1 MRIIKKFV
9 DKNTNNIYYKV
20 NSKVLI
26 ILTGWLLTFSF
37 IKMETSLIKDKPS
50 EKVSKTKL
58 AAEDFPMKH
67 IQLHVLLPKQ
77 DSKKETTEKLQ
88 KKYLKIKVEPVQV
101 KVKKV
106 KKKKGD
112 KNVKQTKKTV
122 EQKSQTRKMVV
133 TAYTNGYESTGKH
146 PGHSEYGTTA
156 SGVTTKQGIT
166 IACPPYM
173 KFGTK
178 LYIEDV
184 GLRVCQ
190 DRGGDIKGN
199 RLDVF
204 IENLKKAREFG
215 RQTLTVKEIKNNT

>member
-9 DKNTNNIYYKV
+9 DKSTNNIYYKV
-20 NSKVLI
+20 NPKVLI

-37 IKMETSLIKDKPS
+37 IKMETSLIQDKPT
-50 EKVSKTKL
+50 EKVNKTKL
-58 AAEDFPMKH
+58 AEGFPMKH
-67 IQLHVLLPKQ
+67 IQLHSPLPKQ

-88 KKYLKIKVEPVQV
+88 KKYLKIKVEPVQE
-101 KVKKV
+101 KVKKI

-112 KNVKQTKKTV
+112 NNVKQTKKTV
-122 EQKSQTRKMVV
+122 EQKSQIRKMVV
-133 TAYTNGYESTGKH
+133 TAYTNGFESTGKH

-156 SGVTTKQGIT
+156 SGLTTKQGIT
-166 IACPPYM
+166 IACPSYM

-178 LYIEDV
+178 LYIESV

-199 RLDVF
+199 RLDLF
-204 IENLKKAREFG
+204 IENLQKAKEFG
-215 RQTLTVKEIKNNT
+215 RQTLTVQEIKNNT

>member
-1 MRIIKKFV
+1 MRIIKKLI

-26 ILTGWLLTFSF
+26 VLTGWLLTFSF
-37 IKMETSLIKDKPS
+37 IKMEMSLTKDKPS
-50 EKVSKTKL
+50 EKVDKTKL
-58 AAEDFPMKH
+58 TEQFPMRH
-67 IQLHVLLPKQ
+67 IKLHTPLPKQ
-77 DSKKETTEKLQ
+77 ESKKETTEKLQ
-88 KKYLKIKVEPVQV
+88 KKYLKIKVESVVQ
-101 KVKKV
+101 KKAKKV
-106 KKKKGD
+106 ERKKGD

-146 PGHSEYGTTA
+146 PGHADYGTTA

-173 KFGTK
+173 RFGTK

-204 IENLKKAREFG
+204 IENLQKAREFG

>member
-20 NSKVLI
+20 NPKILI

-37 IKMETSLIKDKPS
+37 IKMETSLVKDNTS
-50 EKVSKTKL
+50 EKVNKTKV
-58 AAEDFPMKH
+58 AEDFPTKH
-67 IQLHVLLPKQ
+67 IQLHTPLPKQ

-88 KKYLKIKVEPVQV
+88 KKYLKIKVEPVRER
-101 KVKKV
+101 VKKV

-112 KNVKQTKKTV
+112 KNVKQIKKTV
-122 EQKSQTRKMVV
+122 EQKSQKSKMVV
-133 TAYTNGYESTGKH
+133 TAYTNGAESTGKST
-146 PGHSEYGTTA
+146 GDLDYGITA

-173 KFGTK
+173 EFGTK

-204 IENLKKAREFG
+204 IENLQKAREFG
-215 RQTLTVKEIKNNT
+215 RQTLTVHEIKNNT

>member
-9 DKNTNNIYYKV
+9 DKSTNNIYYKV

-26 ILTGWLLTFSF
+26 VLTGWLLTFSF
-37 IKMETSLIKDKPS
+37 IKMETSLIKNKPS
-50 EKVSKTKL
+50 EKVNKTKV
-58 AAEDFPMKH
+58 AEDFPTKH
-67 IQLHVLLPKQ
+67 IQLHAPLPKQ
-77 DSKKETTEKLQ
+77 DSKKEITEKLQ
-88 KKYLKIKVEPVQV
+88 KKYLKIKVAPVQE
-101 KVKKV
+101 KAKKV

-146 PGHSEYGTTA
+146 PGHADYGTTA

-204 IENLKKAREFG
+204 IENLQKAREFG

>member
-1 MRIIKKFV
+1 MGIIKKLV

-37 IKMETSLIKDKPS
+37 IKMETSLVQDKPI
-50 EKVSKTKL
+50 EKANKTKL
-58 AAEDFPMKH
+58 TEGFSTKH
-67 IQLHVLLPKQ
+67 IQLHSPLPKQ
-77 DSKKETTEKLQ
+77 DSKKEITEKLQ
-88 KKYLKIKVEPVQV
+88 KKYLKIKVEPVQE
-101 KVKKV
+101 KAKKL

-122 EQKSQTRKMVV
+122 EQKSQTSKMVV
-133 TAYTNGYESTGKH
+133 TAYTNGAESTGKSTGD
-146 PGHSEYGTTA
+146 PDYGITA

-204 IENLKKAREFG
+204 IDNLKKAREFG

>member
-1 MRIIKKFV
+1 MRIIKKLV
-9 DKNTNNIYYKV
+9 DKTTNNIYYKV

-26 ILTGWLLTFSF
+26 VLTGWLLTFSF
-37 IKMETSLIKDKPS
+37 IKMETSLIQDKPS
-50 EKVSKTKL
+50 EKVNKTKL
-58 AAEDFPMKH
+58 AESFPMKH
-67 IQLHVLLPKQ
+67 IQLHASLPKQ
-77 DSKKETTEKLQ
+77 ESKKETTEKLQ
-88 KKYLKIKVEPVQV
+88 KKYLKIKVEPVQE
-101 KVKKV
+101 KVKKI

-146 PGHSEYGTTA
+146 PGHSEYGKTA

-204 IENLKKAREFG
+204 IENLQKAREFG

>member
-1 MRIIKKFV
+1 MRIIKKLV

-26 ILTGWLLTFSF
+26 VLTGWLLTFSF
-37 IKMETSLIKDKPS
+37 IKMEMSLIRDKPN
-50 EKVSKTKL
+50 EKASRTKL
-58 AAEDFPMKH
+58 VEGFPMRH
-67 IQLHVLLPKQ
+67 IELHAPLPKQ
-77 DSKKETTEKLQ
+77 ESKKQIIKKLQ
-88 KKYLKIKVEPVQV
+88 TKYLKEKVQPIQKKAKKVER
-101 KVKKV
+101 
-106 KKKKGD
+106 KKGD
-112 KNVKQTKKTV
+112 KNVKPAKKTV

-146 PGHSEYGTTA
+146 PGQSEYGKTA
-156 SGVTTKQGIT
+156 SGVTTRQGIT

-173 KFGTK
+173 EFGTK
-178 LYIEDV
+178 LYIENV

-204 IENLKKAREFG
+204 IESIQKAREFG
-215 RQTLTVKEIKNNT
+215 RKTLIVKEIKNNT

>member
-1 MRIIKKFV
+1 MRIIKKLV

-26 ILTGWLLTFSF
+26 VLTGWLLTFSF
-37 IKMETSLIKDKPS
+37 IKMEMSLIRDKPN
-50 EKVSKTKL
+50 EKASRTKL
-58 AAEDFPMKH
+58 VEGFPMRH
-67 IQLHVLLPKQ
+67 IELHAPLPKQ

-88 KKYLKIKVEPVQV
+88 KKYLKIKVEPVQE

-122 EQKSQTRKMVV
+122 EQKSETRKMVV
-133 TAYTNGYESTGKH
+133 TAYTNGFESTGKH
-146 PGHSEYGTTA
+146 PSHSEYGTTA

-166 IACPPYM
+166 IACPSYM

-204 IENLKKAREFG
+204 IENLQKAKEFG
-215 RQTLTVKEIKNNT
+215 RQTLTVQKIKNNT

>member
-1 MRIIKKFV
+1 MRIIKKLV
-9 DKNTNNIYYKV
+9 DKTTNNIYYKV

-37 IKMETSLIKDKPS
+37 IKMEMSLIRDRPN
-50 EKVSKTKL
+50 EKVSRTRL
-58 AAEDFPMKH
+58 VEDLPMRH
-67 IQLHVLLPKQ
+67 IELHAPLPKQ
-77 DSKKETTEKLQ
+77 ESKKETIKKLQ
-88 KKYLKIKVEPVQV
+88 KKYLKVKVEPVPE
-101 KVKKV
+101 KVKNV

-112 KNVKQTKKTV
+112 KNVQEAKNAV

-146 PGHSEYGTTA
+146 PGQSEYGTTA
-156 SGVTTKQGIT
+156 SGVTTRHGVT

-173 KFGTK
+173 EFGTK
-178 LYIEDV
+178 LYIENV

-204 IENLKKAREFG
+204 IENLQKAREFG
-215 RQTLTVKEIKNNT
+215 RKTLIVKEIKNNT

>member
-26 ILTGWLLTFSF
+26 VLTGWLLTFSF

-50 EKVSKTKL
+50 EKVNKTKL
-58 AAEDFPMKH
+58 AEDFPMKH
-67 IQLHVLLPKQ
+67 IQLHAPLPKQ

-88 KKYLKIKVEPVQV
+88 KKYLRVKVESVQE
-101 KVKKV
+101 KVKKANR
-106 KKKKGD
+106 KKGD
-112 KNVKQTKKTV
+112 KNVKQTKKTM

-146 PGHSEYGTTA
+146 PGHADYGTTA

-204 IENLKKAREFG
+204 IDNLKKAREFG
-215 RQTLTVKEIKNNT
+215 RKTLTVKEIKNNT

>member
-1 MRIIKKFV
+1 
-9 DKNTNNIYYKV
+9 
-20 NSKVLI
+20 
-26 ILTGWLLTFSF
+26 
-37 IKMETSLIKDKPS
+37 METSLVKDNTS
-50 EKVSKTKL
+50 EKVNKTKV
-58 AAEDFPMKH
+58 AEDFPTKH
-67 IQLHVLLPKQ
+67 IQLHTPLPKQ

-88 KKYLKIKVEPVQV
+88 KKYLKIKVEPVRER
-101 KVKKV
+101 VKKV

-112 KNVKQTKKTV
+112 KNVKQIKKTV
-122 EQKSQTRKMVV
+122 EQKSQKSKMVV
-133 TAYTNGYESTGKH
+133 TAYTNGAESTGKST
-146 PGHSEYGTTA
+146 GDLDYGITA

-173 KFGTK
+173 EFGTK

-204 IENLKKAREFG
+204 IENLQKAREFG
-215 RQTLTVKEIKNNT
+215 RQTLTVHEIKNNT

>member
-20 NSKVLI
+20 NQKILI

-37 IKMETSLIKDKPS
+37 IKMETSLVKDNTS
-50 EKVSKTKL
+50 EKVDKTKL
-58 AAEDFPMKH
+58 TEEYPMRH
-67 IQLHVLLPKQ
+67 IKLHTPLPKQ
-77 DSKKETTEKLQ
+77 ESKKETTEKLQ
-88 KKYLKIKVEPVQV
+88 KKYLKIKVEPVQE
-101 KVKKV
+101 KMKKI

-112 KNVKQTKKTV
+112 KYVKQTKKTM
-122 EQKSQTRKMVV
+122 EQKSQIRKMVV
-133 TAYTNGYESTGKH
+133 TAYTNGFESTGKH

-156 SGVTTKQGIT
+156 SGLTTKQGIT
-166 IACPPYM
+166 IACPSYM

-178 LYIEDV
+178 LYIESV

-199 RLDVF
+199 RLDLF
-204 IENLKKAREFG
+204 IENLQKAKEFG
-215 RQTLTVKEIKNNT
+215 RQTLTVQEIKNNT